1 MISDRIE
8 KDCPIRQVLDFMGE
22 KWVPALVHMLS
33 EDAQRLSDLA
43 RRIPGI
49 SKKMLTQTLRNLER
63 WGLVRRKVYPVVPPR
78 VEYSLTA
85 LGERFAE
92 PLEVLCRWA
101 EENQADVRKMT
112 KRRVAPQLISAPFR
126 NRRSTTHLPSQLS
139 GPPSNP
145 LAISSASA
153 RFG

>member
-1 MISDRIE
+1 MISDQIE
-8 KDCPIRQVLDFMGE
+8 KDCPIRQVLYFMGE

-33 EDAQRLSDLA
+33 EGTQRPSDLA

-92 PLEVLCRWA
+92 PLKALCQWA
-101 EENQADVRKMT
+101 EANQADVRKMT
-112 KRRVAPQLISAPFR
+112 KRRVAPQLIASSQR
-126 NRRSTTHLPSQLS
+126 N
-139 GPPSNP
+139 
-145 LAISSASA
+145 ASPIN
-153 RFG
+153 RL

>member
-1 MISDRIE
+1 M
-8 KDCPIRQVLDFMGE
+8 
-22 KWVPALVHMLS
+22 VHMLS
-33 EDAQRLSDLA
+33 EGAQRPSDLA

-112 KRRVAPQLISAPFR
+112 KRRVAPKLI
-126 NRRSTTHLPSQLS
+126 TGSQR
-139 GPPSNP
+139 
-145 LAISSASA
+145 SASPIS
-153 RFG
+153 RL